1 MPYDPTNP
9 NSTMGLSALSPTLS
23 LENKYAAGMGK
34 TAAQYLADKGNAAL
48 GMLALKKQYID
59 NVSELQKKMAQQPQ
73 AAPPTVNQQ
82 YDTAI
87 AQQDEQNRQD
97 MMQMMQQGKMA
108 QGIGSMPA
116 PTMERASFAGG
127 GIVAFN
133 DGGNVRHYDV
143 GGPAGSPTASSWTD
157 ADEAELKKM
166 QLLAS
171 ATYGGFSD
179 PTGGYAGPAASAGL
193 LGAANRAASRFQ
205 ELFDRK
211 QRALAAQRD
220 AASRIAEQQEAAKYG
235 VTLPGA
241 SPAQAPAQTTA
252 QVPSAAP
259 APSVGKKTAA
269 PTAENKTAAPAAAK
283 PAAYEDPQAAYIR
296 GLEKDLKPEDKYIE
310 EAIARN
316 KNLGAGN
323 AADEFEKVISKL
335 KDRYE
340 GEGADKA
347 NLKQSIVEFGAKLMA
362 GKGGFNEALGAAAE
376 SGVSGF
382 YGRKKENQKAAMD
395 LAKSTF
401 ELHQAKENLKLS
413 AAKEGSSEYDKQVK
427 RIEEAKK
434 KQLDNQVEFEKLARE
449 SQAAM
454 ARVTAQTRSQEKIYG
469 DRSAGTA
476 ANLER
481 QRLQTILT
489 QTANTMKTAALSDPA
504 AYADAKKK
512 NDDAMQALQRLN
524 MGGGSQGV
532 MTLEDYLN
540 SKGG

>member
-1 MPYDPTNP
+1 
-9 NSTMGLSALSPTLS
+9 
-23 LENKYAAGMGK
+23 
-34 TAAQYLADKGNAAL
+34 
-48 GMLALKKQYID
+48 MLALKKQYID